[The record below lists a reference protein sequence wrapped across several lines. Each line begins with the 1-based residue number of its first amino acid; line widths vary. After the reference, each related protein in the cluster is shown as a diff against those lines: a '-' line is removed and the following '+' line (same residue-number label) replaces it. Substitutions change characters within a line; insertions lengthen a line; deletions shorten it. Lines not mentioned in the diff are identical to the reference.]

1 MMKQILR
8 EESLKASLSEDYILI
23 SDKPGGC
30 INIMLCQAI
39 LIRPCSPLQSWKLT
53 FYISRIQHL
62 MWKVK
67 AKVAQFVSDSS
78 LPHGL
83 YSSWNSPNQ
92 NTGVGSLSL
101 LQGIFP
107 TQGLNPGLPTAG
119 GFFTSWATRE
129 AQCAAPKCSAQW
141 LGMDMMMS
149 CLLYRNRRTTV
160 SSLPSPSVETLDWGR
175 NSPIPGCLSPS

>member
-8 EESLKASLSEDYILI
+8 EESLKASLSEDYILV

-39 LIRPCSPLQSWKLT
+39 LIRPCSPLQRWKLT

-62 MWKVK
+62 MGKVK
-67 AKVAQFVSDSS
+67 VKVAQFVSDSL

-83 YSSWNSPNQ
+83 YSSWNSPSQ

-107 TQGLNPGLPTAG
+107 TQGSNPGLSIAG
-119 GFFTSWATRE
+119 GFFTS
-129 AQCAAPKCSAQW
+129 
-141 LGMDMMMS
+141 
-149 CLLYRNRRTTV
+149 
-160 SSLPSPSVETLDWGR
+160 
-175 NSPIPGCLSPS
+175 